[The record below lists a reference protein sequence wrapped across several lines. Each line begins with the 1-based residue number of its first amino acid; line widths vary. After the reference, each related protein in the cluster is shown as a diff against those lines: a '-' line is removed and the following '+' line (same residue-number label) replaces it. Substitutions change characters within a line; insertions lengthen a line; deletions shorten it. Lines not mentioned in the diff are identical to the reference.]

1 MKLEIGENLQSTL
14 LFIVVF
20 GIVAVV
26 AICGGGCAAG
36 GYGGGSYQSS
46 YHTDDGMSH
55 ATKIVVHVSS
65 TDQVHTFY
73 DVDYYETYMKIIIYD
88 GFFPTSYSRPYKIII
103 YDGFFPTSYSRPY
116 HSWSIY
122 Y

>member
-36 GYGGGSYQSS
+36 GYGGGSYQMD
-46 YHTDDGMSH
+46 YTTDDGMSF
-55 ATKIVVHVSS
+55 ARKIVVFVPE
-65 TDQVHTFY
+65 TDIVYTFY
-73 DVDYYETYMKIIIYD
+73 DVEYYTTSERIIIYAGWLPD
-88 GFFPTSYSRPYKIII
+88 SFRKPYYTWTI
-103 YDGFFPTSYSRPY
+103 Y
-116 HSWSIY
+116 
-122 Y
+122 